1 MCVKHPKMVG
11 CCDGLWLGLLHCS
24 TWVLTSFG
32 IYDRG
37 IQQIKWLSGLSKPES
52 FTHCNAQRHANL
64 RCSQTSQIRR
74 PAARWSSSTPN
85 IPQYPAGDDPCFNW
99 AHNLVMCPLSIPL
112 QQNICVEA
120 ELNCTGAGQTWD
132 TNGPKIHQNTSS
144 VQFLV
149 NLKVLDHWPIDGF
162 DHFFTSIEGSII
174 LIPWYIPRWNT
185 VLWVSINIH
194 LYIVYQIYQTKGHTQ
209 L

>member
-1 MCVKHPKMVG
+1 MRVKHQKMVG

-32 IYDRG
+32 IRG
-37 IQQIKWLSGLSKPES
+37 IQQIKWLSGLSKPEL

-120 ELNCTGAGQTWD
+120 ELNCMGAGQTWD
-132 TNGPKIHQNTSS
+132 TNAPKYIKIPVVSS
-144 VQFLV
+144 S
-149 NLKVLDHWPIDGF
+149 W
-162 DHFFTSIEGSII
+162 
-174 LIPWYIPRWNT
+174 
-185 VLWVSINIH
+185 
-194 LYIVYQIYQTKGHTQ
+194 
-209 L
+209 